1 MISISKWLTCQLA
14 KQFLI
19 NQPAVLVAHLIQLA
33 VLVAHLIQPAVLV
46 AHLNQ
51 SAVPVA
57 HAVVIVVEEED

>member
-1 MISISKWLTCQLA
+1 MTSISKWLTCQLA
-14 KQFLI
+14 KQILI
-19 NQPAVLVAHLIQLA
+19 NQPA